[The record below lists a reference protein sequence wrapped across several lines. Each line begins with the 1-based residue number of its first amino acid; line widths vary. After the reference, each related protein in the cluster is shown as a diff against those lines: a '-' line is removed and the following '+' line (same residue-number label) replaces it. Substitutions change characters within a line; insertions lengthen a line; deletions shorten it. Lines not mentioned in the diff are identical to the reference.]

1 MLGVVILGVVML
13 NVAAPEPP
21 LPADF
26 VPQRHETVGKWKK
39 QTPSLILVKKLQH
52 FKVVLKL
59 TVVIYDRSNILH
71 S

>member
-1 MLGVVILGVVML
+1 MLNVTFLLAVILGAVML

-39 QTPSLILVKKLQH
+39 QTPR
-52 FKVVLKL
+52 LKITTL
-59 TVVIYDRSNILH
+59 
-71 S
+71 